1 MIEVNLL
8 PGATRRP
15 SRRRRAWK
23 LPAINFGLGQFN
35 GTMAGVVAAWL
46 ICLIAG
52 GWTFFHNQSRQ
63 AELTLN
69 LEKATQD
76 SAHYATIIAANARM
90 KARRDSIASK
100 LELIQDIDADRYTW
114 AHVLDEVSRAL
125 PAYTWL
131 MTITEVPD
139 TSSES
144 LRIQIDGR
152 TGNTLALTEFMK
164 DLEQSPFM
172 RNVRLISTSIVTEE
186 QRELHSFSL
195 DVLYEKPPADAI
207 QTVPLFQPEE

>member
-23 LPAINFGLGQFN
+23 LPALKLGLGQFN
-35 GTMAGVVAAWL
+35 NALAGVIAAWIL
-46 ICLIAG
+46 CLVAG
-52 GWTFFHNQSRQ
+52 GWTYFHNNRRQ

-76 SAHYATIIAANARM
+76 SAHYATIIAADAHLR
-90 KARRDSIASK
+90 ARRDTIASK
-100 LELIQDIDADRYTW
+100 LQLIQDIDADRYAW

-131 MTITEVPD
+131 MTVTEVPD
-139 TSSES
+139 TSSDN
-144 LRIQIDGR
+144 LRVQIDGR

-164 DLEQSPFM
+164 DLESSPFL
-172 RNVRLISTSIVTEE
+172 RNVRLLSTSIVTE
-186 QRELHSFSL
+186 QDREVHSFSL
-195 DVLYEKPPADAI
+195 DMLYEKPPADAI

>member
-23 LPAINFGLGQFN
+23 VPALKLGLGEFN
-35 GTMAGVVAAWL
+35 GALAGVVAAWL

-52 GWTFFHNQSRQ
+52 GWTFFHNNHRQ
-63 AELTLN
+63 AELKLN

-76 SAHYATIIAANARM
+76 SAHYATIIAANQRL

-100 LELIQDIDADRYTW
+100 LELIQDIDAQRYVW
-114 AHVLDEVSRAL
+114 AHILDEVNRAL

-131 MTITEVPD
+131 MTVTEVPD
-139 TSSES
+139 TSSDN
-144 LRIQIDGR
+144 LRIQVDGR

-186 QRELHSFSL
+186 QRELHAFSL